1 MNETNNPIPTMP
13 TPPGT
18 YSAAAAEKL
27 RLALLALAATAMT
40 GCGSM
45 GGSYYGTTGGV
56 PPMMPV
62 DSDGD
67 GLNDDDELLLG
78 TDPYNWD
85 TDGDGLS
92 DGDEARIH
100 KTDPLDPKSV
110 PPPAPFDNSE
120 TAAPSD
126 NPEPAK

>member
-27 RLALLALAATAMT
+27 RLALLALVATAMT

-67 GLNDDDELLLG
+67 GIEDYDEPFYG
-78 TDPYNWD
+78 TDPHNRD
-85 TDGDGLS
+85 TDGDGFS
-92 DGDEARIH
+92 DAAEVWIH
-100 KTDPLDPKSV
+100 KTDPCDPKSV
-110 PPPAPFDNSE
+110 PPSHKQE
-120 TAAPSD
+120 TQQ
-126 NPEPAK
+126 

>member
-1 MNETNNPIPTMP
+1 MNATKHPIPTMP
-13 TPPGT
+13 TPPRS

-27 RLALLALAATAMT
+27 RLALLALAAAATT
-40 GCGSM
+40 GCGLS

-110 PPPAPFDNSE
+110 PPAAPSDNPE

>member
-56 PPMMPV
+56 PPMMPA

-67 GLNDDDELLLG
+67 GMDDEYEQFRG
-78 TDPYNWD
+78 TDPHNRD
-85 TDGDGLS
+85 TDGDGFS
-92 DGDEARIH
+92 DGDEVRIH
-100 KTDPLDPKSV
+100 KTDPCDPKSV
-110 PPPAPFDNSE
+110 PP
-120 TAAPSD
+120 TAPSD
-126 NPEPAK
+126 NPVTTK

>member
-13 TPPGT
+13 TPHGT
-18 YSAAAAEKL
+18 YCAAAAEKL

-56 PPMMPV
+56 PPMMPA

-67 GLNDDDELLLG
+67 GMDDEYEQFRG
-78 TDPYNWD
+78 TDPLNWD
-85 TDGDGLS
+85 TDGDGVA
-92 DGDEARIH
+92 DGAEVKIH
-100 KTDPLDPKSV
+100 ETDPLDPKSV
-110 PPPAPFDNSE
+110 PPAPIPE
-120 TAAPSD
+120 
-126 NPEPAK
+126 NPQ

>member
-1 MNETNNPIPTMP
+1 MP
-13 TPPGT
+13 TPSRT
-18 YSAAAAEKL
+18 YSSAAAEKL
-27 RLALLALAATAMT
+27 RLALLALAAAATT
-40 GCGSM
+40 GCGLS

-67 GLNDDDELLLG
+67 GLKDKEELLLG
-78 TDPYNWD
+78 TDPHNWD

-110 PPPAPFDNSE
+110 PPPAP
-120 TAAPSD
+120 SD
-126 NPEPAK
+126 NPETAK

>member
-1 MNETNNPIPTMP
+1 MP
-13 TPPGT
+13 TPPRT
-18 YSAAAAEKL
+18 YSSAAAEKL
-27 RLALLALAATAMT
+27 RLALLALAAAATT
-40 GCGSM
+40 GCGLS

-85 TDGDGLS
+85 TDGDGFS
-92 DGDEARIH
+92 DGAEARIH
-100 KTDPLDPKSV
+100 KTDPLDPKSA
-110 PPPAPFDNSE
+110 PPAPDPE
-120 TAAPSD
+120 
-126 NPEPAK
+126 NPQ